1 MEVSMDK
8 LKIPEGHTGVSKT
21 LRLPEN
27 LVDTVQS
34 LADLKNISFNRT
46 IITLVEFALDN
57 LDDVDREKL
66 NA

>member
-1 MEVSMDK
+1 MDK

-46 IITLVEFALDN
+46 IVSLVEFALDN
-57 LDDVDREKL
+57 LDDVDKQKL
-66 NA
+66 RA